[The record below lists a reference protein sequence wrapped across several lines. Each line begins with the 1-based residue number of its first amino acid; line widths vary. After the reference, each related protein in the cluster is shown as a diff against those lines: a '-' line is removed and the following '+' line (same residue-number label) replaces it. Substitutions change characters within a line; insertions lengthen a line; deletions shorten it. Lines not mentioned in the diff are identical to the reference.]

1 MKKVLYLSV
10 LTLLMCTACGKKNF
24 SCSMEQTVSDN
35 TVINTVEASFK
46 GKKLSSTKMIIE
58 TKLSDE
64 YTDYIDVFE
73 KDLETYYKQYKDKNG
88 IKMDINSSGNV
99 VRLEITIDINKV
111 SDKDKKEL
119 GMTNSNV
126 DYKSSKKSF
135 ESMGYTCK

>member
-1 MKKVLYLSV
+1 
-10 LTLLMCTACGKKNF
+10 
-24 SCSMEQTVSDN
+24 
-35 TVINTVEASFK
+35 
-46 GKKLSSTKMIIE
+46 
-58 TKLSDE
+58 
-64 YTDYIDVFE
+64 
-73 KDLETYYKQYKDKNG
+73 
-88 IKMDINSSGNV
+88 MDINSSGNV